1 MRVSRKVFLVIL
13 AALVV
18 LDTASTAPRPLSL
31 LGVAAGT
38 AALLGVSLGLLWLPA
53 AIWHLSRRDKNDA

>member
-31 LGVAAGT
+31 LGAAVGT
-38 AALLGVSLGLLWLPA
+38 AALLGISLGLLWLPA
-53 AIWHLSRRDKNDA
+53 AIWHFLRRTSE